1 MNNDKKIEWLLFHSN
16 VLYQKISDGTGID
29 VRTLKNYRRQL
40 RINNNNHYE
49 VVADEDELKLLDF
62 IKSLKE
68 DDVLDNE
75 YIEHQILVQGSS
87 EHIEKVFTSYKFA
100 VQLNWIKEYK
110 EGLFI
115 VNFGIRSKKQFNRYP
130 YDLKE
135 LIYTFSREDYD
146 RKVKLAN
153 FIRAV
158 GKEINFGGS
167 RTLYEVDGK
176 EYQVIIDILDD
187 NPYRVTQPLK
197 VRDIIETDVFIEEN

>member
-16 VLYQKISDGTGID
+16 VLYQKIADGTGID

-49 VVADEDELKLLDF
+49 VVADEDALKLLEF

-75 YIEHQILVQGSS
+75 YIEHQILVEGDR
-87 EHIEKVFTSYKFA
+87 EKIEKVFNSYKFA
-100 VQLNWIKEYK
+100 VKLNWIKEYK
-110 EGLFI
+110 EELFI
-115 VNFGIRSKKQFNRYP
+115 VNFGIKGKKQFNRYP

-135 LIYTFSREDYD
+135 LIYTFSEKNSDQ
-146 RKVKLAN
+146 KIKLSN

-158 GKEINFGGS
+158 GKKHNFGGS
-167 RTLYEVDGK
+167 RTLYEIDGK
-176 EYQVIIDILDD
+176 TYQVIIDILDD
-187 NPYRVTQPLK
+187 NPYRVTQPLEI
-197 VRDIIETDVFIEEN
+197 RDIIETDVFIEEN